1 MARQKYSAY
10 WCSVAA
16 VIFLINVLAIS
27 IVGGHGA
34 DVPIQMAP
42 SLPIPEHRHPPKKS
56 RQRRFLL
63 PSASGWVARLTFGLF
78 IPVPDVNSVLA
89 LTLPLTY
96 TIDTGTYVLTFFSRL
111 QLGSS
116 REGKD
121 FQGSIALCF
130 YPLIATIFSDS
141 QIFRPKRRSTT
152 GTPQFIR
159 LRVREVRADQG
170 CREVPRPDRLR
181 VPTQRSRVHAAS
193 VVRGH
198 GGDAF

>member
-130 YPLIATIFSDS
+130 LSLDSHDFLGFPDFPAEATINDWDAAVY
-141 QIFRPKRRSTT
+141 PTT
-152 GTPQFIR
+152 S
-159 LRVREVRADQG
+159 
-170 CREVPRPDRLR
+170 PRG
-181 VPTQRSRVHAAS
+181 SS
-193 VVRGH
+193 
-198 GGDAF
+198 